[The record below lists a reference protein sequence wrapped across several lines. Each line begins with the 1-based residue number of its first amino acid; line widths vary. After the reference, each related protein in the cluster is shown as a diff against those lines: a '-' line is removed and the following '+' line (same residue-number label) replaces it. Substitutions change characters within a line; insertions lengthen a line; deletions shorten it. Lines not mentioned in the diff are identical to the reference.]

1 MGTQK
6 TFSGSLASHDER
18 IELDCSTSVPSPDAS
33 SEKVSLQPRCPLED
47 DDIFEAP
54 PTDSADSR
62 VTHVMPQATEEC
74 EVGVPPTHSIVTHL
88 MSQPTLVSDEAVVR
102 QRPPRRLAA
111 ARWKV
116 PHCDSQQAGVG

>member
-74 EVGVPPTHSIVTHL
+74 EVGVPPTDSSVTHV
-88 MSQPTLVSDEAVVR
+88 MPQPTEE
-102 QRPPRRLAA
+102 
-111 ARWKV
+111 
-116 PHCDSQQAGVG
+116 CGVGVPPTDSADSSVTHVMPQPTEECEV